1 LKGIAHYHN
10 SASDLMINIEIDSE
24 SKRVS
29 KTYSFNS
36 SNVSSLDFI
45 GKLNVVLFEAK
56 DLNIISGSPIARRR
70 FLDIHIS
77 QQDFSY
83 LKALQRYNKVLQSRN
98 KVLKDIKI
106 GKSSKLELEFWT
118 EKIIEDGLIISKR
131 RKQKLGK
138 IKEETLKIFPNFI
151 SGNEN
156 LDIDFAPSYNDLD
169 NLNNDSLKAIFL
181 ENIKKEISIGSTLH
195 GPHKDDFEININGHP
210 SSEFSSRGQ
219 IRTIALALKLGEA
232 NALKNNISN
241 SPIIALDDI
250 LSELDE
256 TRRGTVMEYIS
267 NYDQVLL
274 TAPDEKLLVKNPKF
288 KGKIFYV
295 NNGEIVDSKIR

>member
-1 LKGIAHYHN
+1 ML
-10 SASDLMINIEIDSE
+10 NIEVDRE
-24 SKRVS
+24 TKRVS

-36 SNVSSLDFI
+36 SSVSSIDFI

-56 DLNIISGSPIARRR
+56 DLSIISGSPIARRR

-131 RKQKLGK
+131 RKEKLYK
-138 IKEETLKIFPNFI
+138 ITDETLKIFPNFI
-151 SGNEN
+151 FGDEN
-156 LDIDFAPSYNDLD
+156 LDINFVASYDDLD
-169 NLNNDSLKAIFL
+169 NLNNDSLKTIFA
-181 ENIKKEISIGSTLH
+181 ENIKREISLGSTLY
-195 GPHKDDFEININGHP
+195 GPHKDDFDININGHP

-232 NALKNNISN
+232 NALKNNINN

-256 TRRGTVMEYIS
+256 VRRGTVMDYID
-267 NYDQVLL
+267 NYDQVIL

-288 KGKIFYV
+288 NGKIFFV
-295 NNGEIVDSKIR
+295 KNGEIIDK

>member
-1 LKGIAHYHN
+1 
-10 SASDLMINIEIDSE
+10 MINIEVDPE
-24 SKRVS
+24 SNRVS

-181 ENIKKEISIGSTLH
+181 ESIKKEISIGSTLH

-274 TAPDEKLLVKNPKF
+274 TAPDEKLLVKNSKF
-288 KGKIFYV
+288 GGKIFYV